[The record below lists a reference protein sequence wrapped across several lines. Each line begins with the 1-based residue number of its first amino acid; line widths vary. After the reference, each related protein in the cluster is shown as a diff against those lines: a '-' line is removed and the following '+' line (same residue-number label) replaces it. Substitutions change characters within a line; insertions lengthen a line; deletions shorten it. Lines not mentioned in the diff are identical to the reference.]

1 MAGQMVSYTVAWMV
15 DYLVDYWEQKM
26 VVETV
31 GLKAYRVVVQMAV
44 EMACWKAVSRVVQT
58 AQRLVGCWV
67 DH

>member
-1 MAGQMVSYTVAWMV
+1 MV